1 MVYIVTLIYSFL
13 FIRILGKYIGKKPII
28 TYLITIVI
36 AFFAV
41 TIDPEAMQKRYGFF
55 IFEFFM
61 HPLYSGALAM
71 SLFFFVM
78 YCPVLPSKWKVT
90 KLSRKNRTELS
101 IIASIL
107 TLVHNLF
114 YGFID
119 HHLFIEV
126 FSNPFVYGKRY
137 FVFTLSSA
145 MAIILLIPLFI
156 TSFRTV
162 RKKINPRSWKKIQKL
177 AYPFWILIHLHV
189 LLIYIDVFLNPSEF
203 HGIFL
208 VNAILNMIV
217 YPLSLIIWIY
227 LKIKQKNRKIAKS
240 AH

>member
-1 MVYIVTLIYSFL
+1 MDFSYLNSLCILYIQELWRCHYFSSSCTALYYQVN
-13 FIRILGKYIGKKPII
+13 GK
-28 TYLITIVI
+28 
-36 AFFAV
+36 
-41 TIDPEAMQKRYGFF
+41 
-55 IFEFFM
+55 
-61 HPLYSGALAM
+61 
-71 SLFFFVM
+71 SLN
-78 YCPVLPSKWKVT
+78 CREKKVT